1 MPPEL
6 RPTLTIQKSTWV
18 HEISVVWFYL
28 TVCGQAPLLAQ
39 ADGTAA
45 SFKQTILNGF
55 KLL

>member
-1 MPPEL
+1 MPPEV
-6 RPTLTIQKSTWV
+6 RPALITQKSTWV

-45 SFKQTILNGF
+45 SFKQITLSGF
-55 KLL
+55 KFL

>member
-1 MPPEL
+1 MPPEV
-6 RPTLTIQKSTWV
+6 RPALITQKSTWV

-45 SFKQTILNGF
+45 SFKQTILSGF

>member
-1 MPPEL
+1 MPPEI
-6 RPTLTIQKSTWV
+6 RPALTIQKSTWV

-28 TVCGQAPLLAQ
+28 TVRGQAPLPAQ

-45 SFKQTILNGF
+45 SFKQTILSGF

>member
-1 MPPEL
+1 MPPEV
-6 RPTLTIQKSTWV
+6 RPALTIQKSTWV

-28 TVCGQAPLLAQ
+28 TVRGQAPLPAQ

-45 SFKQTILNGF
+45 SFKQTILSGF